1 MSRIS
6 TKNSVRWVIAL
17 IPEAI
22 PIIHAL
28 RLKKI
33 SGKLPFPIYTDDE
46 GEHWLTVSGLGQ
58 ANIANATSF
67 LFKKSGADKTSVWIN
82 VGIAGS
88 KTFNLGEL
96 VFIDKVTSNISGKSL
111 YPYSIPNLKLEN
123 RSELIT
129 VNSPER
135 VFGSDGVYDME
146 GFSFFEVTSKL
157 SSNELILILKI
168 VSDGPDTDLSKIDK
182 DKISILIETKIPTL
196 LQILPTL
203 LSISEN
209 LKNQIALPKDF
220 EDICK
225 IRKFTFSQRVT
236 LKKLLHQW
244 HARKPSKNLLK
255 NISVLKTASKIIKF
269 MEEELNRG

>member
-33 SGKLPFPIYTDDE
+33 SGKLPFPIYIDDE

-88 KTFNLGEL
+88 KTFDLGEL

-111 YPYSIPNLKLEN
+111 YPYSIPNLKIEN

-168 VSDGPDTDLSKIDK
+168 VSDGPDSDLSKIDK
-182 DKISILIETKIPTL
+182 DKISILIEKKIPAL
-196 LQILPTL
+196 LKILPTL
-203 LSISEN
+203 FSISQK
-209 LKNQIALPKDF
+209 LKDQMLPPKNF

-236 LKKLLHQW
+236 LKKLLNQW
-244 HARKPSKNLLK
+244 HARKASKSLIK
-255 NISVLKTASKIIKF
+255 NISVLKTASKIIQF
-269 MEEELNRG
+269 MEKELNRS